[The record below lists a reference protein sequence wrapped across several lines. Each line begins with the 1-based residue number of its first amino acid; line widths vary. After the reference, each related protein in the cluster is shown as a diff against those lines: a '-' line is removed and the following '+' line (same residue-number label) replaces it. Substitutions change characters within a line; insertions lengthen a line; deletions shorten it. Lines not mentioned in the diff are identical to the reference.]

1 MHSRGVLLLTILIC
15 SHSSTASAAPSTLPW
30 AVPAGF
36 AVAAAPS
43 PEAMAP
49 GTALVGRTHSR
60 SKVAPS
66 IPLAAPHQPSRP
78 PSKHGPPKRP
88 EAARHGDSSGSSSVA
103 AAAPVSPPTG
113 TVLYNWIDAG
123 WCLGVIEMA
132 KAPKTKKI
140 GRPRKIDVD
149 LRYAGDAD
157 LYRAALEHNK
167 YLPNGPADSWVL
179 LEARVALS
187 SPTAPTLILTL
198 TH

>member
-36 AVAAAPS
+36 AVEAAPS

-132 KAPKTKKI
+132 KAPKTEKI

-157 LYRAALEHNK
+157 LYIAALEHDK